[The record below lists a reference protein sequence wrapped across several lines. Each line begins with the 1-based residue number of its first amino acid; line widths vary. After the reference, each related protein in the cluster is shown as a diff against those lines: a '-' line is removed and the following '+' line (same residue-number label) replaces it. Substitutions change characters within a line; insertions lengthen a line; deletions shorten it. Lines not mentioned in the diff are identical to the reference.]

1 MSTIRNSVMMVG
13 RPGADPEVKNLNNNK
28 KVARFNLAVP
38 ENYKNAEGEWVNTT
52 QWISIVAWGN
62 VAERVENK
70 VKKGLQIAIDG
81 SLHINEWTDDKV
93 QRHSNTEIWI
103 DDFFVID
110 TVAK

>member
-1 MSTIRNSVMMVG
+1 M
-13 RPGADPEVKNLNNNK
+13 
-28 KVARFNLAVP
+28 
-38 ENYKNAEGEWVNTT
+38 
-52 QWISIVAWGN
+52 
-62 VAERVENK
+62 AERVENK

-81 SLHINEWTDDKV
+81 SLHINEWTDDKG

>member
-1 MSTIRNSVMMVG
+1 MSTMRNSVMMVG

-28 KVARFNLAVP
+28 KVAHFNLAVA

-81 SLHINEWTDDKV
+81 RLHINEWTDDKD

>member
-1 MSTIRNSVMMVG
+1 MGYKSPYMRFGNTRYEKDIAKLRQYDSHIR
-13 RPGADPEVKNLNNNK
+13 E
-28 KVARFNLAVP
+28 

-81 SLHINEWTDDKV
+81 SLHINEWTDDKG